1 MKNDTPITEYR
12 FASGEQ
18 RGSQFTLYPGRLLHE
33 GGDVVE
39 HMPLAHLA
47 AVRIEFAREGR
58 KLKWAI
64 IFLVVAAIL
73 TGLSG
78 PLQGIAAS
86 AWNEVAEHAK
96 RENASGGVSS
106 ALQVAFRAMER
117 GAATL
122 PTIALAL
129 GAWAAVLLFLFW
141 WGRTTLTLTV
151 AAVEREYSV
160 RGRDGMLVSFADAL
174 SERLA
179 ELSRPTG

>member
-1 MKNDTPITEYR
+1 MKNEVPITEYR
-12 FASGEQ
+12 FGSGEQ

-33 GGDVVE
+33 GGDVIE

-47 AVRIEFAREGR
+47 AVRIEFVRESG

-73 TGLSG
+73 TTLSG
-78 PLQGIAAS
+78 PLQSIAVAAGS
-86 AWNEVAEHAK
+86 EVAEHAK
-96 RENASGGVSS
+96 REGAPGGVSG
-106 ALQVAFRAMER
+106 ALQLTFRAMQR
-117 GAATL
+117 GAASL

-129 GAWAAVLLFLFW
+129 GAWAAVLLVFFW

-151 AAVEREYSV
+151 GASERDYAV
-160 RGRDGMLVSFADAL
+160 RGRDPMLMSFAEAL

-179 ELSRPTG
+179 ELTERSG